1 MIQIDALPA
10 FSDNYLWL
18 LQDDATRCCAV
29 VDPGDAAP
37 VLAWLESHPGWKL
50 TDILVTHHH
59 HDHIGGVAR
68 LKETTGARVL
78 GPAQEKI
85 PARDEALG
93 DGDTVQVLGLAFRVI
108 EVPGHTLG
116 HIAYYHGDTERPLL
130 FCGDTLFAA
139 GCGRLFEGT
148 PEQMHHSLSRL
159 AALPAATQV
168 FCTHE
173 YTLSNLRFAKAVEPG
188 NRATSNR
195 FDEVT
200 RLREQGGIS
209 LPSTIALELA
219 TNPFMRVTETSV
231 KQMADERAGRDNPT
245 PAEVFATLRAWKDQF

>member
-18 LQDDATRCCAV
+18 LQNAETRSCAV

-37 VLAWLESHPGWKL
+37 VLAWLDAHPGWKL

-59 HDHIGGVAR
+59 HDHVGGVAS
-68 LKETTGARVL
+68 LKQACGARVL

-85 PARDEALG
+85 PARDQALK
-93 DGDTVQVLGLAFRVI
+93 DGDRVEVLGLEFQVF

-116 HIAYYHGDTERPLL
+116 HIAYYHADTPHPLL

-148 PEQMHHSLSRL
+148 PEQMHRSLSRL
-159 AALPAATQV
+159 AALPAATAV
-168 FCTHE
+168 YCTHE

-188 NRATSNR
+188 NQATLAR

-209 LPSTIALELA
+209 LPSSIALELA
-219 TNPFMRVTETSV
+219 TNPFLRVTETSV
-231 KQMADERAGRDNPT
+231 KQMADERAGRANTT